1 MRDDENVVVFC
12 NSNTLKSVKLP
23 KEVAVVTELLDDDT
37 VIVVSAEEFVNWL
50 FEKNAEAE
58 E

>member
-1 MRDDENVVVFC
+1 MRDDENVVAFC
-12 NSNTLKSVKLP
+12 NSNTMKSVKLP

-50 FEKNAEAE
+50 FEKNAEVE
-58 E
+58 K

>member
-12 NSNTLKSVKLP
+12 NSTTLKSVPLP

-37 VIVVSAEEFVNWL
+37 VIVVSAEDFLNWL
-50 FEKNAEAE
+50 FERGVE
-58 E
+58 

>member
-12 NSNTLKSVKLP
+12 NSNTLKSVQLP

-50 FEKNAEAE
+50 FEKNAEVE